1 MRAKRTT
8 HSWKVWAIP
17 AAVAMLLVPAGSA
30 VLAQTESGASSTARD
45 SSARE
50 RMARDSMA
58 RDSVARDSVVLAD
71 SVELVARLLGA
82 NGAPAERAAPAAAA
96 IMKYARIHRLDP
108 LLVVGIIGVENATLM
123 PRARSGVGASGV
135 MQVMPLWKQYIRDC
149 GEDLRD
155 VQVNVCFG
163 TRILRIALNESKT
176 VREALLRYNGCVRA
190 PNCQA
195 YASAVFSRAGRA
207 VLLARATAG
216 AGPEVVALNTRAK
229 PAATGL

>member
-8 HSWKVWAIP
+8 HSYKVWAIP
-17 AAVAMLLVPAGSA
+17 AAVVMLLVPAGSA
-30 VLAQTESGASSTARD
+30 VLAQTESGAA
-45 SSARE
+45 SA
-50 RMARDSMA
+50 AA
-58 RDSVARDSVVLAD
+58 RDSVVRDSVARDSIVRDSVVLAD

-82 NGAPAERAAPAAAA
+82 NGAPAERAQPAAAA
-96 IMKYARIHRLDP
+96 IMKYARLNRLDP
-108 LLVVGIIGVENATLM
+108 LLVVGIIGVENATLT

-155 VQVNVCFG
+155 VHVNVCFG
-163 TRILRIALNESKT
+163 TRILRIALNDSKT

-216 AGPEVVALNTRAK
+216 TQSEMLALGSRSKAAGT
-229 PAATGL
+229 AAGL

>member
-1 MRAKRTT
+1 MRTKRST

-17 AAVAMLLVPAGSA
+17 AAIVMLLVPAGSA
-30 VLAQTESGASSTARD
+30 VLAQTESDVTGSAAAR
-45 SSARE
+45 AV
-50 RMARDSMA
+50 
-58 RDSVARDSVVLAD
+58 RDSVARDSAVLAD

-82 NGAPAERAAPAAAA
+82 NGAPADRAVPAAGA
-96 IMKYARIHRLDP
+96 IMKYARIHRIDP
-108 LLVVGIIGVENATLM
+108 LLLVGIIGVENATLT
-123 PRARSGVGASGV
+123 PRARSGVGAAGV

-163 TRILRIALNESKT
+163 TRILRIALNESKS

-207 VLLARATAG
+207 VLLARASAG
-216 AGPEVVALNTRAK
+216 VETVALDDRPK
-229 PAATGL
+229 VDVAANGM

>member
-1 MRAKRTT
+1 MRTKRSTQ
-8 HSWKVWAIP
+8 SYKVWAIP
-17 AAVAMLLVPAGSA
+17 AAVVMLLVPAGSA
-30 VLAQTESGASSTARD
+30 VLAQTESGAAHAGARD
-45 SSARE
+45 SVV
-50 RMARDSMA
+50 RDSIV
-58 RDSVARDSVVLAD
+58 RDSVARDSAVLAD

-82 NGAPAERAAPAAAA
+82 NGAPAERATPAAAA
-96 IMKYARIHRLDP
+96 IMKYARMHRVDP
-108 LLVVGIIGVENATLM
+108 LLVVGIIGVENATLT

-149 GEDLRD
+149 GDDLRD

-163 TRILRIALNESKT
+163 TRILRIALNDSKT

-216 AGPEVVALNTRAK
+216 AAPEMVALESRAK
-229 PAATGL
+229 PAGTATGL